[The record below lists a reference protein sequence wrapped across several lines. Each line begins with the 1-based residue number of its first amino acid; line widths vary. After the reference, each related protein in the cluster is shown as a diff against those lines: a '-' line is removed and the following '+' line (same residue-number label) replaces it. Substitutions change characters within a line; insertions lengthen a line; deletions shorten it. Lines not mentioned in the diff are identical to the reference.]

1 MREDDLKSTFEQ
13 LRAAPMP
20 VRGLTADD
28 IISSGEAVR
37 KRRRTMAV
45 VGSGVGTTAVVVAAV
60 LALALKPGDV
70 PSGPVDPAGPSSTT
84 SVSEPVEVTP
94 STTPPPGSSVVS
106 SAPETSR
113 PPSTS
118 MTTTSPAAS
127 PSSPF
132 VPEEPVVSTTTD
144 TAVTPM
150 GSTSV
155 PVTRTS

>member
-1 MREDDLKSTFEQ
+1 VREDDLKSTFEQ

-60 LALALKPGDV
+60 LALALRPDGA
-70 PSGPVDPAGPSSTT
+70 PTGPVEPAGPSSTT
-84 SVSEPVEVTP
+84 SVREPVEVSPSATP
-94 STTPPPGSSVVS
+94 LPEAPVESSPE
-106 SAPETSR
+106 AP

-118 MTTTSPAAS
+118 PSTLPPATSAP
-127 PSSPF
+127 PHTP
-132 VPEEPVVSTTTD
+132 VPSTTTRAGA
-144 TAVTPM
+144 TPPGSPSAVVT
-150 GSTSV
+150 
-155 PVTRTS
+155 VTR